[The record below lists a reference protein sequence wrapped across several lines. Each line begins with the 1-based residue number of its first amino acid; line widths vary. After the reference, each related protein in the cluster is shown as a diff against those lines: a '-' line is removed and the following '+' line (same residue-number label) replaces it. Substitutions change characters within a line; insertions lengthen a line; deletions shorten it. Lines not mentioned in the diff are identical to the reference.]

1 MEVDLL
7 KLELE
12 GKRGT
17 GTGFNTTGT
26 RLELE
31 GKGETKTGMIGP
43 REKLEIIPFQL
54 ELDKR
59 AKGENWRQEAEIG
72 TGFIGEN

>member
-1 MEVDLL
+1 
-7 KLELE
+7 
-12 GKRGT
+12 
-17 GTGFNTTGT
+17 
-26 RLELE
+26 
-31 GKGETKTGMIGP
+31 MIGP